1 MGGYIPAFA
10 NIFCNVSLFA
20 EDFRVPV
27 DLPASGWTPHCHQ
40 HCQRGAHYPQG
51 IKGLFRFASKVH
63 CQGVRVVWVWDFS
76 YMFLN
81 MCPS

>member
-10 NIFCNVSLFA
+10 TIFCNVSLFA

-40 HCQRGAHYPQG
+40 HCQRGAHYSQG
-51 IKGLFRFASKVH
+51 IKGLFRFTSKA
-63 CQGVRVVWVWDFS
+63 
-76 YMFLN
+76 
-81 MCPS
+81 